1 MERYERTLRS
11 LYALDGACKPLY
23 EWARSARSPHL
34 PEKISWHY
42 LQRVQGETVARASRV
57 VVPAISA
64 IGGLLAGCIGMYF
77 ALSMS
82 WTHIVARSRPVTGDD
97 FDVVATLS
105 IIAGVIVGGFA
116 MVLSAK
122 RYRIPQTRNFR
133 PDLVR
138 RSKRPALTL

>member
-1 MERYERTLRS
+1 M
-11 LYALDGACKPLY
+11 
-23 EWARSARSPHL
+23 
-34 PEKISWHY
+34 
-42 LQRVQGETVARASRV
+42 ARASRV

-77 ALSMS
+77 ALSKS

-116 MVLSAK
+116 MMFSAK

>member
-1 MERYERTLRS
+1 M
-11 LYALDGACKPLY
+11 
-23 EWARSARSPHL
+23 
-34 PEKISWHY
+34 
-42 LQRVQGETVARASRV
+42 ARASRV

-64 IGGLLAGCIGMYF
+64 IGGLLAGCVGTYF
-77 ALSMS
+77 ALAMF

-105 IIAGVIVGGFA
+105 IIAGLIVGSFA
-116 MVLSAK
+116 MVLTAK

>member
-1 MERYERTLRS
+1 M
-11 LYALDGACKPLY
+11 
-23 EWARSARSPHL
+23 
-34 PEKISWHY
+34 
-42 LQRVQGETVARASRV
+42 ARASRV

-122 RYRIPQTRNFR
+122 RYRIPKTRNFR